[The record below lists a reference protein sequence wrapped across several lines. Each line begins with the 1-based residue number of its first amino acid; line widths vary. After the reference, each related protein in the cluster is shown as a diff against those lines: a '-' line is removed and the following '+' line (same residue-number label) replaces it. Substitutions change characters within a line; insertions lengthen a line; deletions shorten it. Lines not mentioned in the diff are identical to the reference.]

1 MPPPRAFEVVPA
13 TDGASVSFVDH
24 IELAYAERYRRRMRF
39 VTAGGLDFLLDLP
52 RATLLRAG
60 DALRLDDGRLIRVDA
75 ADESLVEVTATDAN
89 ALARLAWH
97 IGNRHVPAQIES
109 QRILI
114 RDDPVIVEMLHGLG
128 ASTRPVL
135 AGFSPQAGAYRLS
148 DDASDS
154 RFTAHAGPQPHGS
167 HRHGAHTHAE
177 HIDDTGS
184 GEP

>member
-128 ASTRPVL
+128 ASTRPVRTS
-135 AGFSPQAGAYRLS
+135 FSPQAGAYRPS
-148 DDASDS
+148 DDASS
-154 RFTAHAGPQPHGS
+154 SNFSAHVGPQPHGS
-167 HRHGAHTHAE
+167 HARARQIHDAGLDE
-177 HIDDTGS
+177 R
-184 GEP
+184 